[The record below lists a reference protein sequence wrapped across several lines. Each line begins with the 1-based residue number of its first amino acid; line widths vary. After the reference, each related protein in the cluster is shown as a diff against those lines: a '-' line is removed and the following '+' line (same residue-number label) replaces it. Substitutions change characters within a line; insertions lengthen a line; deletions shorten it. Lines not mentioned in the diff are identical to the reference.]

1 MYNLCCQ
8 TKVMQSELNGGI
20 ADSSMSRSTPYLQH
34 SVFNSYH
41 SETELVRYMKRL
53 ENLDLSLAQSMI
65 PLVRITATHNAL
77 SLIHS
82 LTHPYTHSLAHS
94 LTHPL
99 THSLT
104 LTPTHLLTLP
114 PTHHLTHSLTH
125 PPIQGSCTMKLNP
138 TTTLA
143 PISRPEFAELHPFI
157 PLNQAKGYLTMI
169 EELEK
174 SLCEVTGY
182 DKFSFQPNR

>member
-1 MYNLCCQ
+1 
-8 TKVMQSELNGGI
+8 
-20 ADSSMSRSTPYLQH
+20 
-34 SVFNSYH
+34 
-41 SETELVRYMKRL
+41 
-53 ENLDLSLAQSMI
+53 
-65 PLVRITATHNAL
+65 
-77 SLIHS
+77 
-82 LTHPYTHSLAHS
+82 
-94 LTHPL
+94 
-99 THSLT
+99 
-104 LTPTHLLTLP
+104 
-114 PTHHLTHSLTH
+114 
-125 PPIQGSCTMKLNP
+125 MKLNP